1 MTAVTADSTTSA
13 VSSVPVVHEC
23 YFSTIAS
30 FVFWLLPSY
39 RWNKFNLILK
49 KYHYQRKLCGAIV
62 QIHFTLVHY
71 FIRQA
76 KRSVF
81 TTFTHK
87 MIVLHSL
94 LPTPVN
100 PLKWGRLSDGPLL
113 TCEGTSKKTRDVS
126 LVPTISDIS
135 AYSHKL
141 TFLCSF
147 DRNPCPNACLFK
159 EFVPNHPEKQSF

>member
-1 MTAVTADSTTSA
+1 MSYFATEETTANW
-13 VSSVPVVHEC
+13 PVQERAHEALVHVAATHNVCLLRAYDEEHN
-23 YFSTIAS
+23 TI
-30 FVFWLLPSY
+30 PP
-39 RWNKFNLILK
+39 N
-49 KYHYQRKLCGAIV
+49 HYQRKLCGAIV

-81 TTFTHK
+81 TTFTRE

-94 LPTPVN
+94 LPTLVN
-100 PLKWGRLSDGPLL
+100 PLKRGRLSDGPLL
-113 TCEGTSKKTRDVS
+113 TCKGASKKTRNVS

-135 AYSHKL
+135 AYSCKL

-147 DRNPCPNACLFK
+147 DRNPCPNARLFK